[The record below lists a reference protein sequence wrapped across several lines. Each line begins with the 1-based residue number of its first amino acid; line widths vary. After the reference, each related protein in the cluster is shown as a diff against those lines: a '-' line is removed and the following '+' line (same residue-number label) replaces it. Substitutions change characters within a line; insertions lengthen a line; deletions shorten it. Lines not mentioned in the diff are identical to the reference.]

1 MPKGK
6 KGVLSA
12 KNDKERLQNAIVNY
26 YKAIGELKAICT
38 EQGKEFENVL
48 LITKEKLQS
57 YETLCYYRTLE
68 KICTKDKMAEVI
80 RNSLF
85 TGVSLQS
92 ILKGVGRLFI

>member
-12 KNDKERLQNAIVNY
+12 KNDEERLQNAIVNY
-26 YKAIGELKAICT
+26 YAAIGELKAICRA
-38 EQGKEFENVL
+38 QNKEFETVL
-48 LITKEKLQS
+48 SMTKDKFQS
-57 YETLCYYRTLE
+57 YETSCYNRTLE
-68 KICTKDKMAEVI
+68 KIYTKDKMTEVI